1 MMSKHKPD
9 MSCQNQNLH
18 RKTSEI
24 VKVLNRRPKK
34 QIKPSMVM
42 SSTGWEPCVYVYLL
56 VIVCPCHSLLNMEK
70 GVFFVQ
76 NVQEGDSRTGDQK
89 HQ

>member
-1 MMSKHKPD
+1 
-9 MSCQNQNLH
+9 
-18 RKTSEI
+18 
-24 VKVLNRRPKK
+24 
-34 QIKPSMVM
+34 MVM

-70 GVFFVQ
+70 SVFFVQ
-76 NVQEGDSRTGDQK
+76 NVQEGNSRTGDQK